1 VEKTHDKRLPGL
13 DYSPNQ
19 LFWIGNAYGNCFK
32 YKTVDGWKVH
42 VKNDNHSPF
51 SIRTRGMF
59 SGMPEFAEDWN
70 CPAGSQMNPAKRCI
84 IY

>member
-1 VEKTHDKRLPGL
+1 MDIDHVSLYRAYKKAVEKTHDKRLPGL

-42 VKNDNHSPF
+42 VCLFQNLRKF
-51 SIRTRGMF
+51 S
-59 SGMPEFAEDWN
+59 N
-70 CPAGSQMNPAKRCI
+70 LN